1 MQDENVRMTRSRLL
15 SSILTPILCIVLA
28 GYLLSIGWGGTALWF
43 TLFAAWDITNS
54 LYLWRNRT
62 DQTSPVRSFGY
73 DYSLL
78 HNRIF
83 LAVFCGLVIFQSYGL
98 EYSWI
103 PVAVLILWEITRRFF
118 IGRKADQSPN

>member
-1 MQDENVRMTRSRLL
+1 MQDENVQMTRSRLL
-15 SSILTPILCIVLA
+15 RSTLTPILGIVLA
-28 GYLLSIGWGGTALWF
+28 GYLLSIGWGGTALLLALL
-43 TLFAAWDITNS
+43 TAWDITNG

-62 DQTSPVRSFGY
+62 DQTTPVRSFGY

-83 LAVFCGLVIFQSYGL
+83 VAVLCGLVIFQSYGL

-103 PVAVLILWEITRRFF
+103 PVVALILWEITRKFL
-118 IGRKADQSPN
+118 INKNSDQSSN